1 LTSSSEAFCQTEQQ
15 GQTVVL
21 QIVDT
26 FVLVVSIADRFGIAR
41 DFVDVVAGRTAAA
54 DGGSLGIVVGLSSVW
69 FVSLTEGGHLVYVA
83 G

>member
-15 GQTVVL
+15 GRTVVL
-21 QIVDT
+21 QIVGT
-26 FVLVVSIADRFGIAR
+26 FVLVVSIADRFGIVR
-41 DFVDVVAGRTAAA
+41 DFVDVVAGRTAVA

-69 FVSLTEGGHLVYVA
+69 FVSVTEGGHLIYVA